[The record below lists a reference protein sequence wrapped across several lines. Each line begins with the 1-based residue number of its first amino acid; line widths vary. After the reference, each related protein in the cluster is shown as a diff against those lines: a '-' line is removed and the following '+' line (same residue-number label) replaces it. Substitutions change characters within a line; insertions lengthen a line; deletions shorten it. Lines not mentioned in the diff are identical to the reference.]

1 MGGDNS
7 LEAVLATGVAF
18 QINNPKLY
26 VPVVTLPINDVIVFF
41 ENLKQGFK
49 RASSCINIDLK

>member
-7 LEAVLATGVAF
+7 LEAVLATGAAF

-26 VPVVTLPINDVIVFF
+26 VPVFTLSINNVVVFF

-49 RASSCINIDLK
+49 RASSCINIHLK